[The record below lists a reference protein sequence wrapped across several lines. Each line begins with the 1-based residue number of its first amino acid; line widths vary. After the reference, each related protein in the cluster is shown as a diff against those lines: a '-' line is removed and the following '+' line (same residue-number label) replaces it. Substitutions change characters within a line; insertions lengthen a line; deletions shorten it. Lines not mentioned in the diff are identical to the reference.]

1 AIGMTY
7 EEASSGGGAIRR
19 TDGTVLTL
27 YEASSHHYT
36 AAWATLLTSA
46 RRARERVR
54 DYLGF
59 RQSAIADG
67 ERGPFR
73 AVVIERD
80 PQGRAD
86 TLAAHLVENGITL
99 KVLRS
104 VVDARDATP
113 YDPVGTP
120 ASSTAVT
127 RFPAGSYV
135 VDLA

>member
-59 RQSAIADG
+59 RQSAITEG
-67 ERGPFR
+67 EKGPLR

-80 PQGRAD
+80 TQGRAD
-86 TLAAHLVENGITL
+86 SLVTRLIENGIT
-99 KVLRS
+99 VRQLRAT
-104 VVDARDATP
+104 VDAKDAVP
-113 YDPVGTP
+113 Y
-120 ASSTAVT
+120 
-127 RFPAGSYV
+127 
-135 VDLA
+135 